1 MLTEDTTT
9 AAQCHTANRAQTRV
23 LPSRLHRSDALRFLA
38 MNVCLAAAAILALV
52 VGLVHSV
59 FGELLIFRRR
69 PPSPD
74 GSWGHQRPFDIL
86 WACWHIATVMGLS
99 LAALLWTLAT
109 TPESFP
115 LRTVVLIAIATAYA
129 ASGVLVLVGTR
140 ARHPGWI
147 GLLGVA
153 ALVALA

>member
-1 MLTEDTTT
+1 
-9 AAQCHTANRAQTRV
+9 V
-23 LPSRLHRSDALRFLA
+23 LRSRLHRTDALPVSA

-52 VGLVHSV
+52 IGLVHSV
-59 FGELLIFRRR
+59 FGEILVFRRL

-74 GSWGHQRPFDIL
+74 GARGHRRPFDIL
-86 WACWHIATVMGLS
+86 WASWHIATVMGLS

-115 LRTVVLIAIATAYA
+115 LRNVVLIAVASAYA

-147 GLLGVA
+147 ALLGVA
-153 ALVALA
+153 VLVVLA